1 MNLDVDEDMI
11 KLNLDQERQAYQARL
26 QEEQEEREPG
36 TTGPEKMSL
45 LLFLPLLFL
54 CVVGDLIDIFTAGT
68 IGWGIG
74 LFIDAV
80 LLISTGLSKSGRKQ
94 FKRILIGAV
103 ADSFPFVAF
112 LPFRSIFLVWAF
124 IKSRSEA
131 AQHLAEMGEKIK
143 NRKNR
148 NDIKQIVA

>member
-11 KLNLDQERQAYQARL
+11 KLNLDQERQEYQARL
-26 QEEQEEREPG
+26 QEEQEERESG
-36 TTGPEKMSL
+36 TTGPEKMGL

-54 CVVGDLIDIFTAGT
+54 CVIGDLIDIFTVGT
-68 IGWGIG
+68 IGWLVGI
-74 LFIDAV
+74 FIDV
-80 LLISTGLSKSGRKQ
+80 ILLVTTGLSKSGRKQ

-112 LPFRSIFLVWAF
+112 LPFRSVFLIWAF

-131 AQHLAEMGEKIK
+131 AQYLAEMAEKIK

-148 NDIKQIVA
+148 SDTEQIAA